1 MPNVNSTA
9 NPLVMND
16 NCQTPLD
23 LARVKGHCDVVRA
36 IEVCLHLKFSTG
48 SEIFKFF
55 FFVCCLY
62 LLPMWPQLKTSFDHS
77 VFRVESVCFVGGCGN
92 FMGQAF
98 WKHLRHSGCK
108 EKCIRFFP
116 FPFS

>member
-23 LARVKGHCDVVRA
+23 LARVKGHCNVVRA

-48 SEIFKFF
+48 SEIF
-55 FFVCCLY
+55 
-62 LLPMWPQLKTSFDHS
+62 
-77 VFRVESVCFVGGCGN
+77 
-92 FMGQAF
+92 
-98 WKHLRHSGCK
+98 
-108 EKCIRFFP
+108 
-116 FPFS
+116 